1 MTFTEAAAEVLRIAG
16 KPLHY
21 KEITEL
27 AIEKNLLSHVGKS
40 PEVTMGARL
49 AALLKKEDKTNPIV
63 RVKPGVFALRE
74 WEGKKGR
81 KKGAAAEEPEVEED
95 NADVEVNA
103 LDLEAA
109 ARGEAEPEGEDDDE
123 EPIEVSGEDA
133 LRRDLAASGAELFD
147 DEEDDDE
154 PILSS
159 PASSN
164 DVQAQSQRGGGGG
177 GGGAASGDA
186 QGEGGRRRRRR
197 RRRRGGRGEGDER
210 NGERNGERHSSPRV
224 DIIQPNAI
232 VSVESD
238 STIDTSRDP
247 LAPAPRPMVRDRQQ
261 IMAGGAP
268 TGIDVPPGESE
279 DLSGRELADATVMV
293 LSGFDRQQGPVQVR
307 SVVDSLIRRGRL
319 GGDSMVAQ
327 AQLTA
332 ALRADN
338 LRRGAAGQRPRF
350 RFAGG
355 PRVALTD
362 WSLSS
367 DLVRLETDAIQAV
380 ERYRE
385 AARRTMLRKLQELPG
400 HALIELVLLGLER
413 VGMTNI
419 RTVRRAGAPGGEAHF
434 AALHKTG
441 TDEIRTAIVVR
452 KDGREIGR
460 ERVSDLRGAL
470 HHYGPAAVGWLL
482 TTGQVLSGA
491 REEAG
496 AQAAPPVALYD
507 GVSLCRMLE
516 DNDVGVVKTRLTTS
530 IPDLELYETLR
541 GG

>member
-1 MTFTEAAAEVLRIAG
+1 MTFTEAAAEVLRMAG

-49 AALLKKEDKTNPIV
+49 AALLKKEDKSNPIV

-74 WEGKKGR
+74 WEGKKGK
-81 KKGAAAEEPEVEED
+81 KKGAEEAAPEEES
-95 NADVEVNA
+95 ADVEVNA
-103 LDLEAA
+103 LEVEAA
-109 ARGEAEPEGEDDDE
+109 TRSAEEQPEPEEEDE

-147 DEEDDDE
+147 DEEDDDQ
-154 PILSS
+154 PLLGG
-159 PASSN
+159 PASTN
-164 DVQAQSQRGGGGG
+164 DVQTNGPRSE
-177 GGGAASGDA
+177 
-186 QGEGGRRRRRR
+186 GEGGRRRRRR
-197 RRRRGGRGEGDER
+197 RRRRGGRGEGEER
-210 NGERNGERHSSPRV
+210 VSSPRLQSGGV
-224 DIIQPNAI
+224 DVIQPDRI
-232 VSVESD
+232 VSVEGEPSSD
-238 STIDTSRDP
+238 AVRDP
-247 LAPAPRPMVRDRQQ
+247 LAPAPRPMIRDRHQ

-268 TGIDVPPGESE
+268 TGIEVPAGEAE

-293 LSGFDRQQGPVQVR
+293 LSGFDRSQGPVQVR
-307 SVVDSLIRRGRL
+307 SVVDSLLRRGRL
-319 GGDSMVAQ
+319 SGDSMLAT
-327 AQLTA
+327 AQLMA
-332 ALRADN
+332 SLRADN
-338 LRRGAAGQRPRF
+338 LRRQVAGQRPRF

-355 PRVALTD
+355 GGGARVALTD

-367 DLVRLETDAIQAV
+367 DLVRLEQEAIAAI

-413 VGMTNI
+413 VGMTNV
-419 RTVRRAGAPGGEAHF
+419 RTIRRAGAPGGEAHF
-434 AALHKTG
+434 AALHRTG

-470 HHYGPAAVGWLL
+470 HHYGPASAGWLI

-496 AQAAPPVALYD
+496 APAAAPIALYD
-507 GVSLCRMLE
+507 GLSLCRMLE
-516 DNDVGVVKTRLTTS
+516 DSDVGVVRTRLTTA

-541 GG
+541 G